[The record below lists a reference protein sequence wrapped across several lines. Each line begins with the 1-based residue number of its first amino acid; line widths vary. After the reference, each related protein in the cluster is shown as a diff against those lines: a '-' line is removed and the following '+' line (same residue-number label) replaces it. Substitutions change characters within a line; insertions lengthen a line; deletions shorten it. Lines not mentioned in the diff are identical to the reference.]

1 MGGTEETRR
10 NKTNQNRATDKH
22 RGTAGARLAGGRGVG
37 VSWRRLLRNVDSA
50 HNKKIRHKKWQKYQQ
65 QKKKKN
71 MDDNTETLSKMANE
85 LANSKCTLRKK
96 NEAEMKANK
105 AKEKNVEYWQES
117 LC

>member
-1 MGGTEETRR
+1 ML
-10 NKTNQNRATDKH
+10 
-22 RGTAGARLAGGRGVG
+22 LAEPIY
-37 VSWRRLLRNVDSA
+37 D
-50 HNKKIRHKKWQKYQQ
+50 IRPKWQKTRTRNNNNSSNGKLEGEKKWEERRKRDETKQTKIERQ
-65 QKKKKN
+65 TNTEGQRVLGKKKN

-105 AKEKNVEYWQES
+105 AKEKDVEYWQES

>member
-1 MGGTEETRR
+1 
-10 NKTNQNRATDKH
+10 
-22 RGTAGARLAGGRGVG
+22 
-37 VSWRRLLRNVDSA
+37 
-50 HNKKIRHKKWQKYQQ
+50 
-65 QKKKKN
+65 
-71 MDDNTETLSKMANE
+71 MDENTETLSKMANE